1 MNTVDHLRSELERLF
16 TVEELTTLGRDILGR
31 DDLGATAGTK
41 ASLASALVD
50 GSLVTRTMP
59 ALDEAVRLLRGDG
72 ASAATSGFRFAC
84 EGRAMGALRIGRE
97 LSSDGGLTTHEG
109 VLSGEACTVRVL
121 HRADPAVGPRLD
133 AWLAVLRFA
142 KVRGVLTTLSIEESD
157 GLVAIA
163 MAPVEGTTVAS
174 RVARTGPSHFNEV
187 KAVVTSLVDA
197 VCALHDA
204 GLVHGAVSPE
214 SVLIGR
220 SDDGSVLV
228 RLDALGLDRLGS
240 PRVFG
245 AGLRSAAPEVLRGEG
260 STRAGDVFG
269 VGCVLHVLLTGK
281 SAFEGTT
288 PFDVLV
294 GRSQGIHAKASS
306 VAPKG
311 WVSEALDE
319 FLLKLLATNPADRPA
334 DGRALRVA
342 LDSLFA
348 GVSVVDKTLSNEEV
362 SHLLATLEAEGEG
375 TASRELERAAE
386 ANIEP
391 ARIADA
397 LTAAAEAAS
406 DVDTKKALLFRVA
419 RVSDTVLNDL
429 ERAMKSLDAI
439 AALDASDEVAESA
452 RIEVRRRMKRYDE
465 IVEILLDRSERSSGP
480 EKARAYAEV
489 GRLYA
494 AELDDRDQALVAFA
508 TALGED
514 PMSDEVA
521 GEIEQVAGTDAN
533 HWQEALTTLEESSL
547 AAALSPASRAAL
559 LLRMARWYDARL
571 GRSDHALVALQ
582 KIVSADPANDPAQ
595 ELTGAI
601 YERAQQWPEFVST
614 LLARAD
620 ASIVA
625 GRARDFRVRAA
636 ELAGSKLND
645 TARAVSLLR
654 QVVEEDPGHERACEA
669 YGKLLEAQG
678 DVQALRKLYE
688 RRVESLTGP
697 SKVSALLR
705 LADLTAEQLGD
716 VDGAIQHFE
725 MALAVDARCL
735 DALRGLDRIFTRT
748 GRSRELLEVLARQ
761 EDLSAT
767 PRQKVQVLLRKATLW
782 DEEFVD
788 HEKASDALEA
798 VLAIDPGND
807 VALTNLSRHC
817 RVLGRWDALVR
828 TLERHAQVSG
838 DESRRIDLL
847 LQRARVLAENIGSPQ
862 QAISAYESVLE
873 RAAGHAEALEAL
885 ARLRERAGD
894 AMAALAAIESLAAR
908 ATTPEARA
916 EQWIR
921 AARVLESRGD
931 FDGAIERFKHALDA
945 IPTHTQAATLL
956 RELHIRRGDFA
967 SVVALLEHAI
977 SHTDG
982 ASARAKLHG
991 ELARLY
997 IEQLHDQDAAEA
1009 AAKRAYDLDP
1019 TATDALFVLGR
1030 VAIVTKRFLEAARF
1044 HEALLLRLDALS
1056 ESDAVNVVIGMLEA
1070 AAFFM
1075 GAEVAPQTQQ
1085 IRSATGRLVA
1095 MPRFDLAIDALGRM
1109 NPSDVESCIRLG
1121 DALFRLG
1128 AYDKAKMRLEI
1139 IIRDRAD
1146 ETSVFTRAEVLARIG
1161 ECERRSGR
1169 TEEALA
1175 RIKEALAL
1183 EPTRSDA
1190 LESLAKVHESREAWS
1205 DLHAV
1210 RAQQLDLSSDTARF
1224 DLLVAIGDLRQ
1235 EKLSDRAG
1243 AASAYVQALDLQP
1256 DDRRLL
1262 AKLMQVYSDERDWA
1276 KLVEVVQ
1283 RLAEGVSDDRQKAK
1297 YLYTAAIVS
1306 ARQLSEPGRAADFF
1320 ERAIELDPT
1329 LDKALREATELRRQ
1343 IGDHMGRK
1351 RLLEKQLDR
1360 AKELEDRTMI
1370 VSILDELAELYEVQL
1385 SDDELAIEAY
1395 ETAMAF
1401 DGEDRRRVEALIA
1414 LYAKN
1419 PKRHAGK
1426 AAEVI
1431 GRLIARNP
1439 YRVEPYRSLRRL
1451 YGEAGHVDG
1460 AFVLS
1465 QALTMLNQAEPEEE
1479 ELYRNRRSTKPVTL
1493 SRALNDETW
1502 TERIAHPDLDVVVT
1516 KIFALIEP
1524 VIVSARAQ
1532 SLSTLGFDPA
1542 LAARLEGHGNP
1553 LAQALRY
1560 GLGVFGIDA
1569 PLVFEN
1575 LDDQGAVGI
1584 VAANPP
1590 ALVVGRAAFDH
1601 ELQPQLLAF
1610 IAGRTLAFMRPG
1622 FFARRVA
1629 STGTAL
1635 RAWLLAS
1642 IRVVVPSFPV
1652 ALDMD
1657 ASVDE
1662 AFTVLRD
1669 SLPTASRAR
1678 LESLV
1683 TRLLQSGRTLDVRRW
1698 AQAVDLTADRAA
1710 FLLANDLETSIE
1722 AVSSVEDIEGV
1733 SKKDRIKELFVFSVS
1748 EDYLAIR
1755 KEFGAAGG

>member
-16 TVEELTTLGRDILGR
+16 TLEELTILGR
-31 DDLGATAGTK
+31 DLLGRDDVAALASTK
-41 ASLASALVD
+41 ASLASAIVEGALV
-50 GSLVTRTMP
+50 SRSVA
-59 ALDEAVRLLRGDG
+59 ALDESVRLLKPD
-72 ASAATSGFRFAC
+72 ASLSLLGGMRVSC
-84 EGRAMGALRIGRE
+84 EGRALGALRIGRE
-97 LSSDGGLTTHEG
+97 LSSDGGITTHEG
-109 VLSGEACTVRVL
+109 VLGGEACTVRVAL
-121 HRADPAVGPRLD
+121 RGDPAVGPRLD

-142 KVRGVLTTLSIEESD
+142 KARGVLTTLVIEEAD
-157 GLVAIA
+157 GIVAVA
-163 MAPVEGTTVAS
+163 LAPVEGTTIAA

-187 KAVVTSLVDA
+187 KAVVSSLVDA
-197 VCALHDA
+197 VCALHSA
-204 GLVHGAVSPE
+204 GIVHGSISSETTLVGRGEDGAV
-214 SVLIGR
+214 V
-220 SDDGSVLV
+220 V
-228 RLDALGLDRLGS
+228 RLDGIGLDRLAS

-245 AGLRSAAPEVLRGEG
+245 AGMRSVASEVLRGEG
-260 STRAGDVFG
+260 ASKASDVFG
-269 VGCVLHVLLTGK
+269 VGCVLHMLLTGK
-281 SAFEGTT
+281 AAFEGSGA
-288 PFDVLV
+288 FDVLAA
-294 GRSQGIHAKASS
+294 RASTKTVHVS
-306 VAPKG
+306 SAAPKG
-311 WVSEALDE
+311 WVSDALDA
-319 FLLKLLATNPADRPA
+319 FIASTLASAPADRPA
-334 DGRALRVA
+334 DGPALRSA
-342 LDSLFA
+342 LEALFA
-348 GVSVVDKTLSNEEV
+348 GAASADKTISNDEV
-362 SHLLATLEAEGEG
+362 TTLLETLASEGEG

-397 LTAAAEAAS
+397 LAAAAEAAP
-406 DVDTKKALLFRVA
+406 DTDAKKALLFRVA
-419 RVSDTVLNDL
+419 RVSDRVLQDL
-429 ERAMKSLDAI
+429 ERAMKALDAI
-439 AALDASDEVAESA
+439 AALDATDEAAENA
-452 RIEVRRRMKRYDE
+452 RIEIRRRTKRYDE
-465 IVEILLDRSERSSGP
+465 IVEILLERSERSDGA
-480 EKARAYAEV
+480 EKARAFAEV

-514 PMSDEVA
+514 PTSDEVA
-521 GEIEQVAGTDAN
+521 AEIEQVAGSDTKQ
-533 HWQEALTTLEESSL
+533 WQEALSSLEDSAL
-547 AAALSPASRAAL
+547 AAALSPAARSAL
-559 LLRMARWYDARL
+559 LLRMARWYDTRI

-582 KIVSADPANDPAQ
+582 KIVSSDPANDHAQ
-595 ELTGAI
+595 ELIGAI

-636 ELAGSKLND
+636 ELASAKLND
-645 TARAVSLLR
+645 TARAVALLR
-654 QVVEEDPGHERACEA
+654 QVVEEDPGHERACDA
-669 YGKLLEAQG
+669 YGKLLEAEG

-688 RRVESLTGP
+688 RRVESLTGAA
-697 SKVSALLR
+697 KVVALLR

-725 MALAVDARCL
+725 MALAVDGRCL
-735 DALRGLDRIFTRT
+735 DALRGLDRIFSRT

-807 VALTNLSRHC
+807 VALTNLARHC

-838 DESRRIDLL
+838 DESRRIELL

-862 QAISAYESVLE
+862 QAIGAYEAVLE
-873 RAAGHAEALEAL
+873 RAPGHAEALEAL

-894 AMAALAAIESLAAR
+894 ASSALAAIESLAAR

-916 EQWIR
+916 EQWLR

-931 FDGAIERFKHALDA
+931 FDGAIERLKHALDA
-945 IPTHTQAATLL
+945 FPTHAQAATVL

-977 SHTDG
+977 GHTDG

-997 IEQLHDQDAAEA
+997 LEQLHDQEAGEA

-1030 VAIVTKRFLEAARF
+1030 VALATKRYLEAARF
-1044 HEALLLRLDALS
+1044 HEALLLRLEGLS
-1056 ESDAVNVVIGMLEA
+1056 EADSLAVVIGMLEA
-1070 AAFFM
+1070 AAYFI
-1075 GAEVAPQTQQ
+1075 GPEVAPQTQQ

-1128 AYDKAKMRLEI
+1128 AYDKAKARLEI
-1139 IIRDRAD
+1139 VIRDRAD
-1146 ETSVFTRAEVLARIG
+1146 ETSVFTRSEVLARIG
-1161 ECERRSGR
+1161 ECDRRAGR
-1169 TEEALA
+1169 LDEALS
-1175 RIKEALAL
+1175 RLKESLAL
-1183 EPTRSDA
+1183 EATRSEA
-1190 LESLAKVHESREAWS
+1190 LESLARVHESREAWA
-1205 DLHAV
+1205 DLHTV
-1210 RAQQLDLSSDTARF
+1210 RQQQLDLTSDAARF
-1224 DLLVAIGDLRQ
+1224 DILVAIGDLRQ
-1235 EKLSDRAG
+1235 EKLGDRSG

-1306 ARQLSEPGRAADFF
+1306 ARQLNEPGRAADFF
-1320 ERAIELDPT
+1320 EQAIEHDRT

-1343 IGDHMGRK
+1343 IGDHLGRK
-1351 RLLEKQLDR
+1351 RLLEKQLER

-1385 SDDELAIEAY
+1385 HDDELAIEAY

-1401 DGEDRRRVEALIA
+1401 DAEDRRRIDALVA
-1414 LYAKN
+1414 LYSKN
-1419 PKRHAGK
+1419 PKRHAAK

-1439 YRVEPYRSLRRL
+1439 YRVEPYRALRRL
-1451 YGEAGHVDG
+1451 YVEAGHADG
-1460 AFVLS
+1460 SFVLA

-1479 ELYRNRRSTKPVTL
+1479 EFYRGHRSSAPVTL
-1493 SRALNDETW
+1493 TRALTDDGW
-1502 TERIAHPDLDVVVT
+1502 SDRIAHPDLDVVVT

-1524 VIVSARAQ
+1524 VIITTRAQ
-1532 SLSTLGFDPA
+1532 ALSTLGFDPA
-1542 LAARLEGHGNP
+1542 LAATLEGHRNP
-1553 LAQALRY
+1553 LAQAIRY
-1560 GLGVFGIDA
+1560 GLGVYGIDA

-1575 LDDQGAVGI
+1575 LDDLGAVGI

-1601 ELQPQLLAF
+1601 ELSPQLLAF

-1642 IRVVVPSFPV
+1642 IRLVVPSFPV

-1662 AFTVLRD
+1662 AFSMLRD
-1669 SLPTASRAR
+1669 QLPTASRAR

-1710 FLLANDLETSIE
+1710 FLLSNDLETAID
-1722 AVSSVEDIEGV
+1722 AISSVEEIDGV
-1733 SKKDRIKELFVFSVS
+1733 TQKDRIKELFVFSVS

-1755 KEFGAAGG
+1755 KEYGAAG